1 MIIPKIL
8 INYKHFLKKYKKR
21 YENLTKN
28 FLRPK
33 TEKRPTSNVGLFE
46 CGKVDFCIALFVALW
61 GASSPYVAFPQ
72 FEVKKVVEKRV
83 ETCVQTEEKTKSRVG
98 NAQKRYIPCL

>member
-8 INYKHFLKKYKKR
+8 INYKHFLKKYKKT
-21 YENLTKN
+21 YENLTKK
-28 FLRPK
+28 FLCEK
-33 TEKRPTSNVGLFE
+33 TEKRPTFRVGLLE

-61 GASSPYVAFPQ
+61 GVFPPYVAFPQ

-83 ETCVQTEEKTKSRVG
+83 ETCVEIEEK
-98 NAQKRYIPCL
+98 AYDKRHMPFCPSI